1 MERSQAL
8 VIGIGNRL
16 RSDDG
21 AGIRVAEA
29 IEAQPTGGMQ
39 VVICDQLTPELAE
52 RISQARAV
60 LFVDALVVD
69 PPLGEASDAMAHSPS
84 TAQLQPLEASTQG
97 DPGGHALTPPRL
109 LALSAALY
117 GPCPPAWQ
125 LLIPGEQWQVGDQLS
140 ARTAAACR
148 NAIPVVQAW
157 GARHA

>member
-1 MERSQAL
+1 MARNQAL

-16 RSDDG
+16 RSDDA

-29 IEAQPTGGMQ
+29 LEAHATAME
-39 VVICDQLTPELAE
+39 VLLCDQLTPELAE
-52 RISQARAV
+52 PISQARAV
-60 LFVDALVVD
+60 LFIDAQMGD
-69 PPLGEASDAMAHSPS
+69 ASEAMAHSPS
-84 TAQLQPLEASTQG
+84 AAQLQPLVASTQG
-97 DPGGHALTPPRL
+97 DPSGHALTPQRL

-117 GPCPPAWQ
+117 GHCPPAWQ

-148 NAIPVVQAW
+148 TAVPVVLAW

>member
-1 MERSQAL
+1 ML
-8 VIGIGNRL
+8 V
-16 RSDDG
+16 
-21 AGIRVAEA
+21 
-29 IEAQPTGGMQ
+29 
-39 VVICDQLTPELAE
+39 CDQLTPELAE
-52 RISQARAV
+52 PISKARAV
-60 LFVDALVVD
+60 LFIDAQM
-69 PPLGEASDAMAHSPS
+69 SDASEPTAHSPVD
-84 TAQLQPLEASTQG
+84 AHLQPLAASTPG
-97 DPGGHALTPPRL
+97 DPSGHALTPPRL

>member
-1 MERSQAL
+1 MKRSQAL

-21 AGIRVAEA
+21 AGIHVAEA
-29 IEAQPTGGMQ
+29 IKAQPTGMH
-39 VVICDQLTPELAE
+39 VVLCDQLTPELAE
-52 RISQARAV
+52 CISQARAV
-60 LFVDALVVD
+60 LFVDAQMS
-69 PPLGEASDAMAHSPS
+69 EADHAPAQSPS
-84 TAQLQPLEASTQG
+84 AAQLQPLEALASG

-125 LLIPGEQWQVGDQLS
+125 LLIPGEQWHVGDQLS
-140 ARTAAACR
+140 ARTAAACS
-148 NAIPVVQAW
+148 NALPLVLAW

>member
-1 MERSQAL
+1 MARKQAL

-29 IEAQPTGGMQ
+29 LEAQATGLQ
-39 VVICDQLTPELAE
+39 VVVCDQLTPELAE
-52 RISQARAV
+52 PISQARAV
-60 LFVDALVVD
+60 LFIDAQMSDASEPTAEAPVDAH
-69 PPLGEASDAMAHSPS
+69 P
-84 TAQLQPLEASTQG
+84 QPLDASNLG
-97 DPGGHALTPPRL
+97 DPSSHALTPPRL

-148 NAIPVVQAW
+148 NAVPVVLAW

>member
-1 MERSQAL
+1 MERMQAL

-29 IEAQPTGGMQ
+29 LEAQATGMQ
-39 VVICDQLTPELAE
+39 VVLCDQLTPELAE
-52 RISQARAV
+52 PISQAHAV
-60 LFVDALVVD
+60 LFIDAQM
-69 PPLGEASDAMAHSPS
+69 SDASEATAQAPS
-84 TAQLQPLEASTQG
+84 TAHLQPLEASTHG
-97 DPGGHALTPPRL
+97 DPSGHALTPQRL

-125 LLIPGEQWQVGDQLS
+125 LLIPGEHWQVGDQLS

-148 NAIPVVQAW
+148 TAVPVVMAW